1 MAQWE
6 DVRGRSVRL
15 TDERLAHIES
25 EHPEMEGQIAR
36 IAATLLDPDVVVRSR
51 VDAEV
56 EQFYRYYGDTP
67 VGGKQMCVMVK
78 GATTGPFVVT
88 AYLTDA
94 VKRGEELWRR
104 K

>member
-1 MAQWE
+1 MAQFE

-15 TDERLAHIES
+15 TDERRAHIEN

-36 IAATLLDPDVVVRSR
+36 IEATLLDPDLVVRSK
-51 VDAEV
+51 VDTEV

-67 VGGKQMCVMVK
+67 VGGKHMCVIVK
-78 GATTGPFVVT
+78 GGSAGPFVVT
-88 AYLTDA
+88 AYLTDT